1 MPTMI
6 ILQGSNLARRYGV
19 EVIFE
24 NVQMTIQHNSRIAL
38 VGRNG
43 AGKSTL
49 LKMLANIEAPDEGQ
63 VSLTKGT
70 TIAYMDQHTAVS
82 GDRTIYEEM
91 VSVFEPVI
99 KLIKESEIAAL
110 ALADEE
116 LMQDTE
122 AYEVAL
128 NRYDK
133 LQEDLI
139 RFNAYG
145 YESEIRMVLHGFQ
158 FFDEDYSRKISTLS
172 GGQRT
177 RLALAKILLEKK
189 DLLILD
195 EPTNHLDIETLTWLE
210 NYLPKYPGA
219 LLIVSHDR
227 YFLDAVTNETYE
239 MAHQG
244 IHYYKGNY
252 SFYLKERAQRLTMQM
267 KAYEKQQEEIAKLE
281 DYVARNIVRASTTKM
296 AQSRRKQLEKMTKI
310 EKPLNDEKS
319 ARIQFSVAESSG
331 NDVLQTNN
339 LAVGY
344 SPDKVLAEPISFQL
358 RKQEAIAIVG
368 PNGVGKSTLLKTII
382 KQIPAIRGT
391 IEYGAHLQIG
401 YYDQELGNLNSKKD
415 VLHELWDE
423 HPSMM
428 ERDVR
433 TILGSFLF
441 TGNDVTK
448 SVATLSGGEKAR
460 LELAKL
466 ALEHDNFLILDE
478 PTNHLDID
486 SKEVLENALIEYD
499 GTLLFV
505 SHDRYF
511 INRIATSV
519 LEINPDGST
528 LYLGDYDYYVAK
540 KASEE
545 ERLALLAAESN
556 DEKVE
561 KTTTQPTSETKQAF
575 QLSKEKQREQRKLQR
590 EITQH
595 EEAMADLEGKIEEI
609 QLDMTKPEFLD
620 DFEKLNELNQS
631 LQEAEK
637 ALDQVMIAWEE
648 AATKLENL

>member
-1 MPTMI
+1 M
-6 ILQGSNLARRYGV
+6 
-19 EVIFE
+19 
-24 NVQMTIQHNSRIAL
+24 
-38 VGRNG
+38 
-43 AGKSTL
+43 
-49 LKMLANIEAPDEGQ
+49 
-63 VSLTKGT
+63 
-70 TIAYMDQHTAVS
+70 
-82 GDRTIYEEM
+82 
-91 VSVFEPVI
+91 
-99 KLIKESEIAAL
+99 
-110 ALADEE
+110 
-116 LMQDTE
+116 
-122 AYEVAL
+122 
-128 NRYDK
+128 
-133 LQEDLI
+133 
-139 RFNAYG
+139 
-145 YESEIRMVLHGFQ
+145 
-158 FFDEDYSRKISTLS
+158 
-172 GGQRT
+172 
-177 RLALAKILLEKK
+177 
-189 DLLILD
+189 
-195 EPTNHLDIETLTWLE
+195 
-210 NYLPKYPGA
+210 
-219 LLIVSHDR
+219 
-227 YFLDAVTNETYE
+227 
-239 MAHQG
+239 
-244 IHYYKGNY
+244 
-252 SFYLKERAQRLTMQM
+252 
-267 KAYEKQQEEIAKLE
+267 
-281 DYVARNIVRASTTKM
+281 
-296 AQSRRKQLEKMTKI
+296 
-310 EKPLNDEKS
+310 
-319 ARIQFSVAESSG
+319 
-331 NDVLQTNN
+331 
-339 LAVGY
+339 
-344 SPDKVLAEPISFQL
+344 
-358 RKQEAIAIVG
+358 
-368 PNGVGKSTLLKTII
+368 
-382 KQIPAIRGT
+382 
-391 IEYGAHLQIG
+391 
-401 YYDQELGNLNSKKD
+401 
-415 VLHELWDE
+415 
-423 HPSMM
+423 
-428 ERDVR
+428 
-433 TILGSFLF
+433 
-441 TGNDVTK
+441 TK

-637 ALDQVMIAWEE
+637 ALDQVMTAWEE

>member
-1 MPTMI
+1 MI

-19 EVIFE
+19 ETIFE
-24 NVQMTIQHNSRIAL
+24 NVQITIQHNSRIAL

-49 LKMLANIEAPDEGQ
+49 LKMLANIEEPSDGQ
-63 VSLTKGT
+63 VSLTKNT
-70 TIAYMDQHTAVS
+70 TMAYMDQHTAVS

-91 VSVFEPVI
+91 IAVFEPVI
-99 KLIKESEIAAL
+99 KMLRESEKAAEN
-110 ALADEE
+110 LADEA
-116 LMQDTE
+116 LMQDPE
-122 AYEVAL
+122 AYEAAL
-128 NRYDK
+128 NKYDQ

-158 FFDEDYSRKISTLS
+158 FFEEDYDRKISTLS

-210 NYLPKYPGA
+210 SYLPKYPGA

-252 SFYLKERAQRLTMQM
+252 SYYLDERAKRLLLQN

-296 AQSRRKQLEKMTKI
+296 AQSRRKQLEKMDKI
-310 EKPLNDEKS
+310 AKPLNDEKS
-319 ARIQFSVAESSG
+319 ARIQFSVAEESG
-331 NDVLQTNN
+331 NDVLQANK

-344 SPDKVLAEPISFQL
+344 SEDNILAEPISFQL

-382 KQIPAIRGT
+382 KQIPALKGSID
-391 IEYGAHLQIG
+391 YGAHLQIG
-401 YYDQELGNLNSKKD
+401 YYDQELGNLNSRKD

-423 HPSMM
+423 HPTMM
-428 ERDVR
+428 ERDIR

-448 SVATLSGGEKAR
+448 AVHSLSGGEKAR

-511 INRIATSV
+511 INRIATSI
-519 LEINPDGST
+519 LEVSPDGST

-540 KASEE
+540 KAAEE
-545 ERLALLAAESN
+545 ERLALIEAEN
-556 DEKVE
+556 QPEEMETIVE
-561 KTTTQPTSETKQAF
+561 APSDSKQAF
-575 QLSKEKQREQRKLQR
+575 QLSKDKQREQRKLERALTQYEDELATLES
-590 EITQH
+590 EIET
-595 EEAMADLEGKIEEI
+595 I
-609 QLDMTKPEFLD
+609 QTEMTKPEYLD
-620 DFEKLNELNQS
+620 DYGMLNELNDNLKEKQDQ
-631 LQEAEK
+631 QEA
-637 ALDQVMIAWEE
+637 LMSSWEE
-648 AATKLENL
+648 TAMALEEL

>member
-1 MPTMI
+1 MI

-19 EVIFE
+19 ETIFE
-24 NVQMTIQHNSRIAL
+24 NVQITIQHNSRIAL

-49 LKMLANIEAPDEGQ
+49 LKMLANIEDPDDGQ

-91 VSVFEPVI
+91 ISVFEPVI
-99 KLIKESEIAAL
+99 KLLKESESAAV
-110 ALADEE
+110 ALADEA
-116 LMQDTE
+116 LMQDTD
-122 AYEVAL
+122 AYQAAL
-128 NRYDK
+128 DRYDK

-158 FFDEDYSRKISTLS
+158 FFDDDYDRKISTLS

-252 SFYLKERAQRLTMQM
+252 SFYLSERAQRLTLQM

-296 AQSRRKQLEKMTKI
+296 AQSRRKQLEKMNKI
-310 EKPLNDEKS
+310 DKPLNDEKS

-331 NDVLQTNN
+331 NDVLQANQ

-344 SPDKVLAEPISFQL
+344 AADQVLAEPISFQL

-382 KQIPAIRGT
+382 KKIPALKGT
-391 IEYGAHLQIG
+391 IDYGAHLQMG
-401 YYDQELGNLNSKKD
+401 YYDQDLGNLNSRKD
-415 VLHELWDE
+415 VLHELWDD
-423 HPSMM
+423 HPTMM

-466 ALEHDNFLILDE
+466 SLEHDNFLILDE

-519 LEINPDGST
+519 LEISPEGST

-545 ERLALLAAESN
+545 ERLALIEAEKNADSVAQPIE
-556 DEKVE
+556 EKV
-561 KTTTQPTSETKQAF
+561 SDNKQAF
-575 QLSKEKQREQRKLQR
+575 QMSKDKQRQERKLSR
-590 EITQH
+590 EIEQY
-595 EEAMADLEGKIEEI
+595 EEDMAALEEEI
-609 QLDMTKPEFLD
+609 EAIQSDMTKPEYLD
-620 DFEKLNELNQS
+620 DFAKLNELNQS
-631 LQEAEK
+631 LQEKETQ
-637 ALDQVMIAWEE
+637 LENVMAVWEE
-648 AATKLENL
+648 AATKLEDL

>member
-1 MPTMI
+1 
-6 ILQGSNLARRYGV
+6 
-19 EVIFE
+19 
-24 NVQMTIQHNSRIAL
+24 
-38 VGRNG
+38 
-43 AGKSTL
+43 
-49 LKMLANIEAPDEGQ
+49 
-63 VSLTKGT
+63 
-70 TIAYMDQHTAVS
+70 
-82 GDRTIYEEM
+82 
-91 VSVFEPVI
+91 
-99 KLIKESEIAAL
+99 
-110 ALADEE
+110 
-116 LMQDTE
+116 
-122 AYEVAL
+122 
-128 NRYDK
+128 
-133 LQEDLI
+133 
-139 RFNAYG
+139 
-145 YESEIRMVLHGFQ
+145 
-158 FFDEDYSRKISTLS
+158 
-172 GGQRT
+172 
-177 RLALAKILLEKK
+177 
-189 DLLILD
+189 
-195 EPTNHLDIETLTWLE
+195 
-210 NYLPKYPGA
+210 
-219 LLIVSHDR
+219 
-227 YFLDAVTNETYE
+227 YE

-281 DYVARNIVRASTTKM
+281 DYVARNIVRTSTTKM

-368 PNGVGKSTLLKTII
+368 PNGVGKSTLLKTSI
-382 KQIPAIRGT
+382 KQIAAIRGT

-486 SKEVLENALIEYD
+486 STEVLENALIEYD

-545 ERLALLAAESN
+545 ERLALLAAENN

-561 KTTTQPTSETKQAF
+561 KTTTQPTSETKQAY